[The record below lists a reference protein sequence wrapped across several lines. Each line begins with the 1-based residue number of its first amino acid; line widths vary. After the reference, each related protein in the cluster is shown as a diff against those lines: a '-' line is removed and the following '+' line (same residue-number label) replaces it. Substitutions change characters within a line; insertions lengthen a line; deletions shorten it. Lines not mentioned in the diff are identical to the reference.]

1 LLPLADGPARTQ
13 VILWE
18 RAAALE
24 RKNQQ
29 TDTADSAPVR
39 EALYS
44 RFDMVSRRGRFE
56 GFGECEVRGAVCAV
70 SVRMR
75 HFDFQWGRMNFS
87 KQLERRKDE
96 ARKCEEPK
104 HQGWRTGEDQVTR
117 RLAGWAAIAA
127 TILSTLAPLAQAQ
140 QQINPGSAT
149 QGLPTEPV
157 PNATLPL
164 YMRPSGR
171 DFRDTPSHFPNPI
184 APYRATS
191 IDTPSIFNSPR
202 LNDLLRNGKIYL
214 SLSDAVMLALENN
227 FDIAIARYN
236 LNISD
241 TDIVRSRAG
250 ASLLGSPAGLVTG
263 TESGNSTT
271 ISAGGG
277 PGGTSA
283 GASGAGA
290 GASGLVLTA
299 NGQGPVPTISDP
311 LLTGTAQLQRATTPE
326 PNQFI
331 TGAPTLIQ
339 NTDSYNF
346 QYQQGFR
353 TGATLTVGFQNTR
366 LTTNSFRSGYSP
378 ELDSTFN
385 AQITQ
390 HLLNG
395 FGIGV
400 NTRFMAQAI
409 NNRRITDS
417 AFRQQLLFT
426 INQVENIYWNLVS
439 AYESVQSAQRAL
451 DQSTQV
457 ASDNRK
463 QLQIGTLAPLDVLN
477 ADNQVAQDKQT
488 LITAQTTL
496 EFQQLII
503 KQAIA
508 RNLDDPGLSQAP
520 VIPTDRVSLIEM
532 PEETAAVEDLVKEA
546 DQDRPEIEQA
556 VLNLKN
562 DQITLKGVKNGL
574 LPVVDLYGFY
584 GSTTLGGAPNP
595 NCSIAANGPEGCAIT
610 PGNYSDVFRGL
621 FNGDTPNRGVGVN
634 ISIPLRNRPAQALH
648 ERSLLEFRQDQLK
661 LQQLYTQI
669 RIGVINAQYALTNDR
684 AAVQAATATR
694 EYNAQA
700 LDAEK
705 KKFKYG
711 ASTTALV
718 LQQER
723 SLAAAENTVTS
734 AMATYAKD
742 RASLEQTLA
751 NTLQKYNISI
761 GDGVSGTVTQQ
772 VTIPGLEPAPKN
784 SDANLPSQQQQ
795 LHTPPVA
802 PPSPLP
808 QTPPQPQAPQQQ

>member
-1 LLPLADGPARTQ
+1 VRSPGSSLRRLCED
-13 VILWE
+13 
-18 RAAALE
+18 AAF
-24 RKNQQ
+24 R
-29 TDTADSAPVR
+29 
-39 EALYS
+39 
-44 RFDMVSRRGRFE
+44 
-56 GFGECEVRGAVCAV
+56 
-70 SVRMR
+70 
-75 HFDFQWGRMNFS
+75 FQWGRMNFS
-87 KQLERRKDE
+87 KKHETRKHE
-96 ARKCEEPK
+96 
-104 HQGWRTGEDQVTR
+104 GWQAGEDHAWSGR

-127 TILSTLAPLAQAQ
+127 TMLSTLAPLAQAQ
-140 QQINPGSAT
+140 QQIDPGSAT
-149 QGLPTEPV
+149 KGLPAEPA

-164 YMRPSGR
+164 YMRPDAR
-171 DFRDTPSHFPNPI
+171 DFRNTPSHFPNPI
-184 APYRATS
+184 APYESTS
-191 IDTPSIFNSPR
+191 IAPPNVFNSPR
-202 LNDLLRNGKIYL
+202 LADLVRNGKIYL
-214 SLSDAVMLALENN
+214 SLSDAIMLALENN

-236 LNISD
+236 LDISD

-263 TESGNSTT
+263 TISGNSTT
-271 ISAGGG
+271 LSAGGG

-299 NGQGPVPTISDP
+299 NGQGPAPTISDP
-311 LLTGTAQLQRATTPE
+311 LLTGTVQFERATTPE

-339 NTDSYNF
+339 NTDAYNF
-346 QYQQGFR
+346 QYQQGYR
-353 TGATLTVGFQNTR
+353 TGTTLTFGFQNSR
-366 LTTNSFRSGYSP
+366 VTTNSFRSGYSP
-378 ELDSTFN
+378 ELQSNFKATIN
-385 AQITQ
+385 Q

-400 NTRFMAQAI
+400 NTRFIAQAI
-409 NNRRITDS
+409 NNRRITNS

-426 INQVENIYWNLVS
+426 INQIENIYWNLVS
-439 AYESVQSAQRAL
+439 AYESVQSAQHAL

-457 ASDNRK
+457 ASDDRK

-488 LITAQTTL
+488 LITSQSTL

-508 RNLDDPGLSQAP
+508 RNLNDPGLSQAP
-520 VIPTDRVSLIEM
+520 VIPTDRVSLVEM

-546 DQDRPEIEQA
+546 YQDRPEIEQG

-584 GSTTLGGAPNP
+584 GSTALGGAANP
-595 NCSIAANGPEGCAIT
+595 ACSPAQNGPQGCTIT
-610 PGNYSDVFRGL
+610 PGAYTDVFTGM
-621 FNGDTPNRGVGVN
+621 FNGNTPDRGVGVN
-634 ISIPLRNRPAQALH
+634 VTIPLRNRPAQALRS
-648 ERSLLEFRQDQLK
+648 RSLLEYRQDQLK

-669 RIGVINAQYALTNDR
+669 RIGVINGQYALTNDR

-694 EYNAQA
+694 EYNTQA

-723 SLAAAENTVTS
+723 SLAAAENTVIS
-734 AMATYAKD
+734 ALATYAKD
-742 RASLEQTLA
+742 RASLEQVLA
-751 NTLQKYNISI
+751 NTLTKYNISI

-772 VTIPGLEPAPKN
+772 IAIPGLEAAPKN

-795 LHTPPVA
+795 LHTPPV
-802 PPSPLP
+802 PPPPPLP
-808 QTPPQPQAPQQQ
+808 PAQPQSPQQPPQ

>member
-1 LLPLADGPARTQ
+1 
-13 VILWE
+13 
-18 RAAALE
+18 
-24 RKNQQ
+24 
-29 TDTADSAPVR
+29 
-39 EALYS
+39 
-44 RFDMVSRRGRFE
+44 
-56 GFGECEVRGAVCAV
+56 
-70 SVRMR
+70 
-75 HFDFQWGRMNFS
+75 
-87 KQLERRKDE
+87 
-96 ARKCEEPK
+96 
-104 HQGWRTGEDQVTR
+104 
-117 RLAGWAAIAA
+117 LAGWAAIAA
-127 TILSTLAPLAQAQ
+127 TMLSTLAPVAEAQQQSNQ
-140 QQINPGSAT
+140 QQINPGAAT
-149 QGLPTEPV
+149 AGLPAEPA

-164 YMRPSGR
+164 YMRPGTQ
-171 DFRDTPSHFPNPI
+171 DFRNTPSHFPNPI
-184 APYRATS
+184 APYLSRPIES
-191 IDTPSIFNSPR
+191 PSVFNSPR
-202 LNDLLRNGKIYL
+202 LTDLLKNGKIYL

-236 LNISD
+236 LNIAD

-250 ASLLGSPAGLVTG
+250 ASLFGVPTGLVTG
-263 TESGNSTT
+263 TLGGSSSTLA
-271 ISAGGG
+271 SGGG

-299 NGQGPVPTISDP
+299 NGQGPTPTISDP
-311 LLTGTAQLQRATTPE
+311 LLSGTVQFERATTPE
-326 PNQFI
+326 PNSFI

-339 NTDSYNF
+339 NTNGYNF
-346 QYQQGFR
+346 QYQQGYR
-353 TGATLTVGFQNTR
+353 TGTTLTVGFQNSR
-366 LTTNSFRSGYSP
+366 ITTNSFRSGYSP
-378 ELDSTFN
+378 ELGSNFKAT
-385 AQITQ
+385 ITQ

-395 FGIGV
+395 FGIGI

-409 NNRRITDS
+409 NNRHITDS

-426 INQVENIYWNLVS
+426 INQVENIYWALVS
-439 AYESVQSAQRAL
+439 SYENVQSAQRAL

-488 LITAQTTL
+488 LITAQTNL
-496 EFQQLII
+496 EYQQLVM

-508 RNLDDPGLSQAP
+508 RNLNDPALSQAP

-546 DQDRPEIEQA
+546 DQNRPEIEQG

-562 DQITLKGVKNGL
+562 DRITLKGVKNGL
-574 LPVVDLYGFY
+574 LPTVDLYGFY
-584 GSTTLGGAPNP
+584 GSTALGGAANP
-595 NCSIAANGPEGCAIT
+595 NCSIAENGPEGCTIT
-610 PGNYSDVFRGL
+610 PGNYSDVFRGM
-621 FNGDTPNRGVGVN
+621 FNGNTPDRGVGVN
-634 ISIPLRNRPAQALH
+634 ISIPLRNRPAQAL
-648 ERSLLEFRQDQLK
+648 ESRSLLEFRQDQLK
-661 LQQLYTQI
+661 LQQLYTII
-669 RIGVINAQYALTNDR
+669 RIQVINAQYALTNDR

-694 EYNAQA
+694 EYNTQA

-734 AMATYAKD
+734 TMATYAKD
-742 RASLEQTLA
+742 RASLEQILA

-772 VTIPGLEPAPKN
+772 VTIPGLEAAPN
-784 SDANLPSQQQQ
+784 SPETNLPSQQQQ

-802 PPSPLP
+802 PPAPLP
-808 QTPPQPQAPQQQ
+808 PAQQPQQQQAPPQQ

>member
-1 LLPLADGPARTQ
+1 
-13 VILWE
+13 
-18 RAAALE
+18 
-24 RKNQQ
+24 
-29 TDTADSAPVR
+29 
-39 EALYS
+39 
-44 RFDMVSRRGRFE
+44 
-56 GFGECEVRGAVCAV
+56 
-70 SVRMR
+70 
-75 HFDFQWGRMNFS
+75 MNFS
-87 KQLERRKDE
+87 KKQESRRV
-96 ARKCEEPK
+96 
-104 HQGWRTGEDQVTR
+104 GEDHGWTGR

-127 TILSTLAPLAQAQ
+127 TILSTLTPLAEAQ
-140 QQINPGSAT
+140 QQQIDPGSAT
-149 QGLPTEPV
+149 QGLPPAPA
-157 PNATLPL
+157 PNATLPV
-164 YMRPSGR
+164 YMHPGTR

-184 APYRATS
+184 APYLSTS
-191 IDTPSIFNSPR
+191 IDTPNVFNSPR
-202 LNDLLRNGKIYL
+202 LTDLLKNGKIYL

-263 TESGNSTT
+263 TIGGTSSTLT
-271 ISAGGG
+271 SGGG

-299 NGQGPVPTISDP
+299 NGQGPVPTVSDP
-311 LLTGTAQLQRATTPE
+311 LLTGTVQFERATTPE

-339 NTDSYNF
+339 NTNSYNF
-346 QYQQGFR
+346 QYQQGYR
-353 TGATLTVGFQNTR
+353 TGTSLTVGFQNSR
-366 LTTNSFRSGYSP
+366 VTTNSFRSGYSP
-378 ELDSTFN
+378 ELGSTFK

-400 NTRFMAQAI
+400 NTRFMVQAI

-417 AFRQQLLFT
+417 GFRQQLLFT
-426 INQVENIYWNLVS
+426 INQVENIYWALVS
-439 AYESVQSAQRAL
+439 AYENVQSAQRAL

-488 LITAQTTL
+488 LISAQTNL
-496 EFQQLII
+496 EYQQLVM
-503 KQAIA
+503 KQAVA
-508 RNLDDPGLSQAP
+508 RNLNDPALSQAP

-532 PEETAAVEDLVKEA
+532 PEETASVEDLVKEA
-546 DQDRPEIEQA
+546 DQDRPEIEQG

-574 LPVVDLYGFY
+574 LPTVDLYGFY
-584 GSTTLGGAPNP
+584 GSTALGGAANP
-595 NCSIAANGPEGCAIT
+595 NCSIAQNGEAGCAIT
-610 PGNYSDVFRGL
+610 PAVYGHVFTGL
-621 FNGDTPNRGVGVN
+621 FNGNTPDRGVGVN
-634 ISIPLRNRPAQALH
+634 ISIPLRNRPAQAL
-648 ERSLLEFRQDQLK
+648 ESRSLLEFRQDQLK
-661 LQQLYTQI
+661 LQQLYIQI
-669 RIGVINAQYALTNDR
+669 RIQVINAQYALTNDR

-694 EYNAQA
+694 EYNVQA

-742 RASLEQTLA
+742 RASLEQILA
-751 NTLQKYNISI
+751 NTLAKYNISI

-772 VTIPGLEPAPKN
+772 VTIPGLEAAPAAPT
-784 SDANLPSQQQQ
+784 APLPSQQQQ
-795 LHTPPVA
+795 LHTPPVTA
-802 PPSPLP
+802 PSPMPPASPQPPPAQP
-808 QTPPQPQAPQQQ
+808 QTPPQPQ

>member
-1 LLPLADGPARTQ
+1 
-13 VILWE
+13 
-18 RAAALE
+18 
-24 RKNQQ
+24 
-29 TDTADSAPVR
+29 
-39 EALYS
+39 
-44 RFDMVSRRGRFE
+44 
-56 GFGECEVRGAVCAV
+56 
-70 SVRMR
+70 
-75 HFDFQWGRMNFS
+75 MNFS
-87 KQLERRKDE
+87 KQREERKHE
-96 ARKCEEPK
+96 TRKCEEPK
-104 HQGWRTGEDQVTR
+104 HLGWRTGEDHATR

-127 TILSTLAPLAQAQ
+127 TMLSTLAPLAQAQ
-140 QQINPGSAT
+140 QQINPGLAT
-149 QGLPTEPV
+149 QGLPAEPA

-184 APYRATS
+184 APYLGTS
-191 IDTPSIFNSPR
+191 IDTPSVFNSPR
-202 LNDLLRNGKIYL
+202 LNDLLKNGKIYL

-241 TDIVRSRAG
+241 TDIVRSHAG

-263 TESGNSTT
+263 TLGGSSSTLT
-271 ISAGGG
+271 AGGG

-299 NGQGPVPTISDP
+299 NGQGPTPTVSDP
-311 LLTGTAQLQRATTPE
+311 VLTGTAQLQRSTTPE

-346 QYQQGFR
+346 QYQQGYQ
-353 TGATLTVGFQNTR
+353 TGTTLTVGFQNSR

-378 ELDSTFN
+378 ELNSTFN
-385 AQITQ
+385 AQVTQ

-426 INQVENIYWNLVS
+426 INQVENIYWALVS
-439 AYESVQSAQRAL
+439 AYENVQSAQRAL

-488 LITAQTTL
+488 LITAQTNL
-496 EFQQLII
+496 EYQQLVM

-508 RNLDDPGLSQAP
+508 KNLNDPKLSQAP

-546 DQDRPEIEQA
+546 DQNRPEIEQA

-574 LPVVDLYGFY
+574 LPVVDVYGFY
-584 GSTTLGGAPNP
+584 GSTALGGAANP

-661 LQQLYTQI
+661 LQQLYIQI

-694 EYNAQA
+694 EYNLQA

-734 AMATYAKD
+734 AMATYARD
-742 RASLEQTLA
+742 RASLEQILADTL
-751 NTLQKYNISI
+751 TKYNISI
-761 GDGVSGTVTQQ
+761 GDGVSGTITQQ
-772 VTIPGLEPAPKN
+772 VAIPGLEAIPKAA
-784 SDANLPSQQQQ
+784 DTTTLPSQQQQ

-802 PPSPLP
+802 PPPPLQ
-808 QTPPQPQAPQQQ
+808 QTPPQPQTPSQPQTPPQQ

>member
-1 LLPLADGPARTQ
+1 MNSLKQHEAGRVSSDLESGPG
-13 VILWE
+13 W
-18 RAAALE
+18 
-24 RKNQQ
+24 
-29 TDTADSAPVR
+29 TA
-39 EALYS
+39 
-44 RFDMVSRRGRFE
+44 
-56 GFGECEVRGAVCAV
+56 
-70 SVRMR
+70 
-75 HFDFQWGRMNFS
+75 
-87 KQLERRKDE
+87 
-96 ARKCEEPK
+96 
-104 HQGWRTGEDQVTR
+104 R

-127 TILSTLAPLAQAQ
+127 TMLSTFAPVAEAQQQSNQ

-149 QGLPTEPV
+149 SGLPTEPA

-164 YMRPSGR
+164 YMRPPGR
-171 DFRDTPSHFPNPI
+171 DFQDTPSHFPNPI
-184 APYRATS
+184 APYLGTS
-191 IDTPSIFNSPR
+191 IDTPSVFNSPR
-202 LNDLLRNGKIYL
+202 LTDLLKSGKIYL

-271 ISAGGG
+271 ITAGGG

-299 NGQGPVPTISDP
+299 NGQGPAPTISDP
-311 LLTGTAQLQRATTPE
+311 LLSGTVQFERATTPE

-339 NTDSYNF
+339 NTNSYNF
-346 QYQQGFR
+346 QYQQGYR
-353 TGATLTVGFQNTR
+353 TGTTLAVGFQNSR
-366 LTTNSFRSGYSP
+366 VTTNSFRSGYSP
-378 ELDSTFN
+378 ELFSNFKAT
-385 AQITQ
+385 ITQ

-400 NTRFMAQAI
+400 NTRFIAQAI

-417 AFRQQLLFT
+417 AFRQQLLYT

-463 QLQIGTLAPLDVLN
+463 QLQIGTLAPLDVMN

-488 LITAQTTL
+488 LISAQSTL

-520 VIPTDRVSLIEM
+520 VIPTDRVSLVEM

-546 DQDRPEIEQA
+546 DQNRPELEQA

-562 DQITLKGVKNGL
+562 DRITLKGVKNGL
-574 LPVVDLYGFY
+574 LPTVDLYGFY
-584 GSTTLGGAPNP
+584 GSTALGGAANP
-595 NCSIAANGPEGCAIT
+595 ACSPTENGPEGCAIT
-610 PGNYSDVFRGL
+610 PGNYGNVFTGM
-621 FNGDTPNRGVGVN
+621 FNGNTPDRGVGVN
-634 ISIPLRNRPAQALH
+634 VTIPLRNRPAQALH

-694 EYNAQA
+694 EYNSQA

-772 VTIPGLEPAPKN
+772 VNIPGLEPAPN
-784 SDANLPSQQQQ
+784 APAAPLPSQQQQ
-795 LHTPPVA
+795 LHTPPVQRPA
-802 PPSPLP
+802 PLP
-808 QTPPQPQAPQQQ
+808 PTAPQQPQQQQQQPPPQQ

>member
-1 LLPLADGPARTQ
+1 MNLF
-13 VILWE
+13 
-18 RAAALE
+18 
-24 RKNQQ
+24 RKQ
-29 TDTADSAPVR
+29 
-39 EALYS
+39 
-44 RFDMVSRRGRFE
+44 
-56 GFGECEVRGAVCAV
+56 
-70 SVRMR
+70 
-75 HFDFQWGRMNFS
+75 
-87 KQLERRKDE
+87 E
-96 ARKCEEPK
+96 ARRVN
-104 HQGWRTGEDQVTR
+104 HDHGRTGG

-127 TILSTLAPLAQAQ
+127 TMLSTLAPLAEAQ
-140 QQINPGSAT
+140 QQIDPGTAT
-149 QGLPTEPV
+149 QGLPAAPA

-164 YMRPSGR
+164 YMRPGTR
-171 DFRDTPSHFPNPI
+171 DFRNTPSHFPNPV
-184 APYRATS
+184 APYLATS
-191 IDTPSIFNSPR
+191 IDTPSVFNSPR
-202 LNDLLRNGKIYL
+202 LTDLLRNGKIYL
-214 SLSDAVMLALENN
+214 SLSDAIMLALENN

-250 ASLLGSPAGLVTG
+250 ASLLGSPAGLVQG
-263 TESGNSTT
+263 TVGGSTA
-271 ISAGGG
+271 ILASGGG

-299 NGQGPVPTISDP
+299 NGQGPAPTVSDP
-311 LLTGTAQLQRATTPE
+311 LLSGTVQFERATTPE
-326 PNQFI
+326 PNSFI

-339 NTDSYNF
+339 NTNSYNF
-346 QYQQGFR
+346 QYQQGYSPG
-353 TGATLTVGFQNTR
+353 TTLSVGFQNSR
-366 LTTNSFRSGYSP
+366 LTTNSYRSGYSP
-378 ELDSTFN
+378 ELGSTFR
-385 AQITQ
+385 ATITQ

-395 FGIGV
+395 FGTGI
-400 NTRFMAQAI
+400 NTRFMVQAV

-426 INQVENIYWNLVS
+426 INQVENIYWLLVS
-439 AYESVQSAQRAL
+439 AYENVLSAQRAL

-488 LITAQTTL
+488 LITAQSNL
-496 EFQQLII
+496 EYQQLVI

-508 RNLDDPGLSQAP
+508 RNLNDATLSQAP

-532 PEETAAVEDLVKEA
+532 PEETAGVEDLVKEA
-546 DQDRPEIEQA
+546 YQNRPEIEQA

-574 LPVVDLYGFY
+574 RPVVDLYGFF
-584 GSTTLGGAPNP
+584 GSTTLGGAANP
-595 NCSIAANGPEGCAIT
+595 NCSIEANGPEGCAIT
-610 PGNYSDVFRGL
+610 PGGYGDVFTGL
-621 FNGDTPNRGVGVN
+621 FKGNTPDRGVGVN

-669 RIGVINAQYALTNDR
+669 RMGVINAQYALTNDR
-684 AAVQAATATR
+684 AAVQAAQATR
-694 EYNAQA
+694 EYNTQA

-723 SLAAAENTVTS
+723 NLAAAENTVIS

-742 RASLEQTLA
+742 RASLEQILA
-751 NTLQKYNISI
+751 NTLTKYNISI
-761 GDGVSGTVTQQ
+761 GDGVSGTITQQ
-772 VTIPGLEPAPKN
+772 ISIPGLEPAPKN
-784 SDANLPSQQQQ
+784 SETNLPSQQEQ
-795 LHTPPVA
+795 LRTQPVP

-808 QTPPQPQAPQQQ
+808 PAQAPVQPQQPPQ

>member
-1 LLPLADGPARTQ
+1 
-13 VILWE
+13 
-18 RAAALE
+18 
-24 RKNQQ
+24 
-29 TDTADSAPVR
+29 
-39 EALYS
+39 
-44 RFDMVSRRGRFE
+44 
-56 GFGECEVRGAVCAV
+56 
-70 SVRMR
+70 
-75 HFDFQWGRMNFS
+75 
-87 KQLERRKDE
+87 
-96 ARKCEEPK
+96 
-104 HQGWRTGEDQVTR
+104 
-117 RLAGWAAIAA
+117 
-127 TILSTLAPLAQAQ
+127 
-140 QQINPGSAT
+140 
-149 QGLPTEPV
+149 
-157 PNATLPL
+157 
-164 YMRPSGR
+164 
-171 DFRDTPSHFPNPI
+171 
-184 APYRATS
+184 
-191 IDTPSIFNSPR
+191 
-202 LNDLLRNGKIYL
+202 
-214 SLSDAVMLALENN
+214 
-227 FDIAIARYN
+227 
-236 LNISD
+236 
-241 TDIVRSRAG
+241 
-250 ASLLGSPAGLVTG
+250 
-263 TESGNSTT
+263 
-271 ISAGGG
+271 
-277 PGGTSA
+277 
-283 GASGAGA
+283 
-290 GASGLVLTA
+290 
-299 NGQGPVPTISDP
+299 VPTISDP
-311 LLTGTAQLQRATTPE
+311 LLTGTAQLQRSTTPE

-378 ELDSTFN
+378 ELNSTFN

-574 LPVVDLYGFY
+574 LPVVDVYGFY
-584 GSTTLGGAPNP
+584 GSTALGGAANP
-595 NCSIAANGPEGCAIT
+595 NCSLDANGPEGCAIT
-610 PGNYSDVFRGL
+610 PGNYGDVFKGL
-621 FNGDTPNRGVGVN
+621 FTGDTPNRGVGVN

-751 NTLQKYNISI
+751 NTLTKYNISI

-772 VTIPGLEPAPKN
+772 VAIPGLEPAPQN
-784 SDANLPSQQQQ
+784 PETNLPSQQQQ

>member
-1 LLPLADGPARTQ
+1 
-13 VILWE
+13 
-18 RAAALE
+18 
-24 RKNQQ
+24 
-29 TDTADSAPVR
+29 
-39 EALYS
+39 
-44 RFDMVSRRGRFE
+44 
-56 GFGECEVRGAVCAV
+56 
-70 SVRMR
+70 
-75 HFDFQWGRMNFS
+75 MNH
-87 KQLERRKDE
+87 DN
-96 ARKCEEPK
+96 
-104 HQGWRTGEDQVTR
+104 GRTGR

-127 TILSTLAPLAQAQ
+127 TMLSTLAPLAEAQ
-140 QQINPGSAT
+140 QQIDPGTAT
-149 QGLPTEPV
+149 QGLPAAPA

-164 YMRPSGR
+164 YMRPGTR
-171 DFRDTPSHFPNPI
+171 DFRNTPSHFPNPI
-184 APYRATS
+184 APYLSTP
-191 IDTPSIFNSPR
+191 IDSLSVFNSPR

-214 SLSDAVMLALENN
+214 SLSDAIMLALENN

-236 LNISD
+236 LNVSD

-263 TESGNSTT
+263 TVGGSTA
-271 ISAGGG
+271 ILASGGG

-299 NGQGPVPTISDP
+299 NGQGPTPTVSDP
-311 LLTGTAQLQRATTPE
+311 LLTGTVQFERATTPE

-339 NTDSYNF
+339 NTNSYNF
-346 QYQQGFR
+346 QYQQGYSPG
-353 TGATLTVGFQNTR
+353 TTLTVGFQNSR

-378 ELDSTFN
+378 ELASTFR
-385 AQITQ
+385 ATITQ

-426 INQVENIYWNLVS
+426 INQVENIYWLLVS
-439 AYESVQSAQRAL
+439 AYENVLSAQRAL

-488 LITAQTTL
+488 LITAQSNL
-496 EFQQLII
+496 EYQQLVM

-508 RNLDDPGLSQAP
+508 RNLNDATLAQAP

-532 PEETAAVEDLVKEA
+532 PEETAGVEDLVKEA
-546 DQDRPEIEQA
+546 YQNRPEIEQA

-574 LPVVDLYGFY
+574 LPVVDLYGFF
-584 GSTTLGGAPNP
+584 GAATLGGAANP
-595 NCSIAANGPEGCAIT
+595 ACSPEANGPEGCAIT
-610 PGNYSDVFRGL
+610 PGNYGDVFTGL
-621 FNGDTPNRGVGVN
+621 FKGNTPDRGVGVN

-669 RIGVINAQYALTNDR
+669 RMGVINAQYALTNDR
-684 AAVQAATATR
+684 AAVQAASATR
-694 EYNAQA
+694 EYNTQA

-723 SLAAAENTVTS
+723 NLAAAENTVIS

-742 RASLEQTLA
+742 RASLEQILA
-751 NTLQKYNISI
+751 NTLTKYNISI

-772 VTIPGLEPAPKN
+772 IAIPGLEAAPKN
-784 SDANLPSQQQQ
+784 SETNLPSQQEQ
-795 LHTPPVA
+795 LRTQPVP

-808 QTPPQPQAPQQQ
+808 PAQAPAQPQQPPQ

>member
-1 LLPLADGPARTQ
+1 
-13 VILWE
+13 
-18 RAAALE
+18 
-24 RKNQQ
+24 
-29 TDTADSAPVR
+29 
-39 EALYS
+39 
-44 RFDMVSRRGRFE
+44 M
-56 GFGECEVRGAVCAV
+56 VCAV
-70 SVRMR
+70 SVWAW
-75 HFDFQWGRMNFS
+75 HFDGWGRMNFS
-87 KQLERRKDE
+87 WKQEVRRVGNNQ
-96 ARKCEEPK
+96 A
-104 HQGWRTGEDQVTR
+104 GR

-127 TILSTLAPLAQAQ
+127 TMLSTLTPLAEAQ
-140 QQINPGSAT
+140 QQSNPQQINPGTAT
-149 QGLPTEPV
+149 EGLPSEPA

-164 YMRPSGR
+164 YMRSGAR
-171 DFRDTPSHFPNPI
+171 NFRDTPSHFPNPI
-184 APYRATS
+184 APYLS
-191 IDTPSIFNSPR
+191 TPVAPPNFFNSPR
-202 LNDLLRNGKIYL
+202 LADLVHDGKIYL
-214 SLSDAVMLALENN
+214 SLGDAIMLALENN

-236 LNISD
+236 LDISD

-263 TESGNSTT
+263 TVGGT
-271 ISAGGG
+271 SATLTSGGG

-299 NGQGPVPTISDP
+299 SGQGPVPTISDP
-311 LLTGTAQLQRATTPE
+311 LLSGTVQLERSTTPE

-339 NTDSYNF
+339 NTNAYDF
-346 QYQQGFR
+346 QYQQGYQ
-353 TGATLTVGFQNTR
+353 TGTTLTVGFQNTR

-378 ELDSTFN
+378 ELTSNFKAT
-385 AQITQ
+385 ISQ

-400 NTRFMAQAI
+400 NTRFIAQAI
-409 NNRRITDS
+409 NNRRITNS

-426 INQVENIYWNLVS
+426 INQVENIYWVLVS
-439 AYESVQSAQRAL
+439 AYENVLSAQRAL

-457 ASDNRK
+457 ASDDRK

-488 LITAQTTL
+488 LITAQSNL
-496 EFQQLII
+496 EYQQLVM

-508 RNLDDPGLSQAP
+508 RNLSDPGLSQAP
-520 VIPTDRVSLIEM
+520 VIPTDRVSLVEM

-546 DQDRPEIEQA
+546 YQNRPEIEQG

-574 LPVVDLYGFY
+574 LPTVDLYGFY
-584 GSTTLGGAPNP
+584 GSTALGGAANP
-595 NCSIAANGPEGCAIT
+595 ACSLDANGPEGCTIT
-610 PGNYSDVFRGL
+610 PGNYGNVFTGM
-621 FNGDTPNRGVGVN
+621 FNGETPDRGVGVN
-634 ISIPLRNRPAQALH
+634 IQIPLRNRPAQALRS
-648 ERSLLEFRQDQLK
+648 RSLLEYRQDQLK
-661 LQQLYTQI
+661 LQQIYTQI
-669 RIGVINAQYALTNDR
+669 RMGVINAQYALTNDR

-694 EYNAQA
+694 EYNVQA

-723 SLAAAENTVTS
+723 SLAAAENTVIG
-734 AMATYAKD
+734 ALATYAKD
-742 RASLEQTLA
+742 RASLEQILA
-751 NTLQKYNISI
+751 NTLTKYNISI

-784 SDANLPSQQQQ
+784 PDANLPSQQQQ
-795 LHTPPVA
+795 LQAPPVTA
-802 PPSPLP
+802 PSPMPPASPQQP
-808 QTPPQPQAPQQQ
+808 QTPPQQ

>member
-1 LLPLADGPARTQ
+1 MNLF
-13 VILWE
+13 
-18 RAAALE
+18 
-24 RKNQQ
+24 RKQK
-29 TDTADSAPVR
+29 VGR
-39 EALYS
+39 
-44 RFDMVSRRGRFE
+44 VS
-56 GFGECEVRGAVCAV
+56 
-70 SVRMR
+70 
-75 HFDFQWGRMNFS
+75 HD
-87 KQLERRKDE
+87 
-96 ARKCEEPK
+96 
-104 HQGWRTGEDQVTR
+104 HGWTSR

-127 TILSTLAPLAQAQ
+127 TMLSTLTPLADAQ
-140 QQINPGSAT
+140 QQIDPGSAT
-149 QGLPTEPV
+149 RGLPAEPA

-164 YMRPSGR
+164 YMRSGAQ

-184 APYRATS
+184 APYESSS
-191 IDTPSIFNSPR
+191 IAPPNVFNSPR
-202 LNDLLRNGKIYL
+202 LVDLVHDGKIYL
-214 SLSDAVMLALENN
+214 SLSNAIMLALENN

-236 LNISD
+236 LDISD

-250 ASLLGSPAGLVTG
+250 ASLLGSPAGLVQNTVG
-263 TESGNSTT
+263 GSTA
-271 ISAGGG
+271 ILASGGG

-283 GASGAGA
+283 GAAGAGA

-299 NGQGPVPTISDP
+299 NGQGPAPTISDP
-311 LLTGTAQLQRATTPE
+311 LLTGTVQFERSTTPE

-346 QYQQGFR
+346 QYQQGFSPG
-353 TGATLTVGFQNTR
+353 TTLSVGFQNSR
-366 LTTNSFRSGYSP
+366 ITTNSFRSGYSP
-378 ELDSTFN
+378 ELASAFRAT
-385 AQITQ
+385 ITQ

-395 FGIGV
+395 FGTGV
-400 NTRFMAQAI
+400 NTRFKVQAI
-409 NNRRITDS
+409 NNRRITNS

-426 INQVENIYWNLVS
+426 INQVENIYWLLVS
-439 AYESVQSAQRAL
+439 AYENVLSAQRAL

-488 LITAQTTL
+488 LITAQSNL
-496 EFQQLII
+496 EYQQLVM

-508 RNLDDPGLSQAP
+508 RNLSDPALSQAP
-520 VIPTDRVSLIEM
+520 VIPTDRVSLVEM
-532 PEETAAVEDLVKEA
+532 PEETAAAEDLVKEA
-546 DQDRPEIEQA
+546 YQNRPEIEQA

-574 LPVVDLYGFY
+574 RPVVDAYGFF
-584 GSTTLGGAPNP
+584 GAATLGGAANP
-595 NCSIAANGPEGCAIT
+595 ACSPAENGPEGCTIT
-610 PGNYSDVFRGL
+610 PGGYSDVFTGL
-621 FNGDTPNRGVGVN
+621 FKGNTPDRGVGVN

-669 RIGVINAQYALTNDR
+669 RMGVINAQYALTNDR

-694 EYNAQA
+694 EYNTQA
-700 LDAEK
+700 LDAER

-742 RASLEQTLA
+742 RASLEQILA
-751 NTLQKYNISI
+751 NTLSKYNISI
-761 GDGVSGTVTQQ
+761 GDGVSGTMTQQ
-772 VTIPGLEPAPKN
+772 VTIPGLEAAKN
-784 SDANLPSQQQQ
+784 PDANLPSQQQQ
-795 LHTPPVA
+795 LHAPPVA

-808 QTPPQPQAPQQQ
+808 PSQAPPQQPQPQQPPQ

>member
-1 LLPLADGPARTQ
+1 MRSPGSGL
-13 VILWE
+13 
-18 RAAALE
+18 
-24 RKNQQ
+24 
-29 TDTADSAPVR
+29 
-39 EALYS
+39 
-44 RFDMVSRRGRFE
+44 RRLSEDVAFR
-56 GFGECEVRGAVCAV
+56 
-70 SVRMR
+70 
-75 HFDFQWGRMNFS
+75 FQWGRMNFS
-87 KQLERRKDE
+87 KQRERRKHETRGCDGQ
-96 ARKCEEPK
+96 K
-104 HQGWRTGEDQVTR
+104 HEGWRTGEDQVTR

-127 TILSTLAPLAQAQ
+127 TMLSTLAPLAQAQ

-149 QGLPTEPV
+149 QGLPAEPA

-214 SLSDAVMLALENN
+214 SLSDAIMLALENN

-299 NGQGPVPTISDP
+299 NGQGPTPTISDP
-311 LLTGTAQLQRATTPE
+311 LLTGTAQLQRSTTPE

-378 ELDSTFN
+378 ELNSTFN

-395 FGIGV
+395 FGTGV

-520 VIPTDRVSLIEM
+520 VIPTDRVSLVEM

-574 LPVVDLYGFY
+574 LPVVDVYGFY
-584 GSTTLGGAPNP
+584 GSTALGGAANP
-595 NCSIAANGPEGCAIT
+595 NCSLAANGPEGCAIT

-694 EYNAQA
+694 EYNLQA

-751 NTLQKYNISI
+751 NTLTKYNISI
-761 GDGVSGTVTQQ
+761 SDGVSGTVTQQ
-772 VTIPGLEPAPKN
+772 IAIPGLEAAPKN
-784 SDANLPSQQQQ
+784 PETNLPSQQQQ

-808 QTPPQPQAPQQQ
+808 PTPPQPQAPQQQ

>member
-1 LLPLADGPARTQ
+1 MNLFKKQ
-13 VILWE
+13 
-18 RAAALE
+18 
-24 RKNQQ
+24 
-29 TDTADSAPVR
+29 
-39 EALYS
+39 
-44 RFDMVSRRGRFE
+44 
-56 GFGECEVRGAVCAV
+56 EVRRTGN
-70 SVRMR
+70 
-75 HFDFQWGRMNFS
+75 D
-87 KQLERRKDE
+87 
-96 ARKCEEPK
+96 
-104 HQGWRTGEDQVTR
+104 QGWTGR

-127 TILSTLAPLAQAQ
+127 TMLSTLAPLADAQ

-149 QGLPTEPV
+149 AGLPAEPA

-171 DFRDTPSHFPNPI
+171 DYRDTPSHFPNPI
-184 APYRATS
+184 APYLSTP
-191 IDTPSIFNSPR
+191 IDTPNIFNSPR
-202 LNDLLRNGKIYL
+202 LTDLLRNGKIYL
-214 SLSDAVMLALENN
+214 SLSDAIMLALENN

-250 ASLLGSPAGLVTG
+250 ASLLGSPAGIVQG
-263 TESGNSTT
+263 TVGGTT
-271 ISAGGG
+271 AILASGGG

-299 NGQGPVPTISDP
+299 NGQGPTPTVSDP
-311 LLTGTAQLQRATTPE
+311 LLTGTVQLQRATTPE

-346 QYQQGFR
+346 QYQQGYQ
-353 TGATLTVGFQNTR
+353 TGTTLTVGFQNTR

-378 ELDSTFN
+378 ELNSTFN
-385 AQITQ
+385 AQVTQ

-417 AFRQQLLFT
+417 AFRQQLMFT
-426 INQVENIYWNLVS
+426 INQVENIYWLLVS
-439 AYESVQSAQRAL
+439 AYENVLSAQRAL

-488 LITAQTTL
+488 LITAQSNL
-496 EFQQLII
+496 EYQQLIM

-508 RNLDDPGLSQAP
+508 RNLNDATLSQAP

-532 PEETAAVEDLVKEA
+532 PEETANVEDLVKEA
-546 DQDRPEIEQA
+546 YQNRPEIEQG

-574 LPVVDLYGFY
+574 LPVVDLYGFF
-584 GSTTLGGAPNP
+584 GANTLGGAANP
-595 NCSIAANGPEGCAIT
+595 NCSPTANGPEGCVIT
-610 PGNYSDVFRGL
+610 PGGYSDVFTGL
-621 FNGDTPNRGVGVN
+621 FKGDTPNRGVGVN
-634 ISIPLRNRPAQALH
+634 ITIPLRNRPAQALH

-669 RIGVINAQYALTNDR
+669 RMGVINAQYALTNDR
-684 AAVQAATATR
+684 AAVQAAQAAR
-694 EYNAQA
+694 EYNSQA

-723 SLAAAENTVTS
+723 NLAAAENTVTS

-742 RASLEQTLA
+742 RASLEQILADTL
-751 NTLQKYNISI
+751 TKYNISI

-772 VTIPGLEPAPKN
+772 VTIPGLEAAKN
-784 SDANLPSQQQQ
+784 PDAKLPSHQEQ
-795 LHTPPVA
+795 LNTPPVA
-802 PPSPLP
+802 PPSPMAPAQP
-808 QTPPQPQAPQQQ
+808 QQPRQPQPPPQ

>member
-1 LLPLADGPARTQ
+1 
-13 VILWE
+13 
-18 RAAALE
+18 
-24 RKNQQ
+24 
-29 TDTADSAPVR
+29 
-39 EALYS
+39 
-44 RFDMVSRRGRFE
+44 
-56 GFGECEVRGAVCAV
+56 
-70 SVRMR
+70 
-75 HFDFQWGRMNFS
+75 MNFS
-87 KQLERRKDE
+87 KQRERRKDE
-96 ARKCEEPK
+96 TRKCEEPK
-104 HQGWRTGEDQVTR
+104 HEGWRMGEDRARR

-149 QGLPTEPV
+149 QGLPAEPA
-157 PNATLPL
+157 PNATLPV

-191 IDTPSIFNSPR
+191 INTPSIFNSPR

-299 NGQGPVPTISDP
+299 NGQGPAPTISDP
-311 LLTGTAQLQRATTPE
+311 LLTGTAQLQRSTTPE

-378 ELDSTFN
+378 ELNSTFN

-574 LPVVDLYGFY
+574 LPVVDVYGFY
-584 GSTTLGGAPNP
+584 GSTALGGAANP
-595 NCSIAANGPEGCAIT
+595 NCSLAANGPEGCAIT

-621 FNGDTPNRGVGVN
+621 FTGDTPNRGVGVN

-694 EYNAQA
+694 EYNDQA

-772 VTIPGLEPAPKN
+772 VAIPGLEPAPKN
-784 SDANLPSQQQQ
+784 PETNLPSQQQQ

>member
-1 LLPLADGPARTQ
+1 
-13 VILWE
+13 
-18 RAAALE
+18 
-24 RKNQQ
+24 
-29 TDTADSAPVR
+29 
-39 EALYS
+39 
-44 RFDMVSRRGRFE
+44 
-56 GFGECEVRGAVCAV
+56 
-70 SVRMR
+70 
-75 HFDFQWGRMNFS
+75 MNY
-87 KQLERRKDE
+87 DN
-96 ARKCEEPK
+96 
-104 HQGWRTGEDQVTR
+104 GRTGR

-127 TILSTLAPLAQAQ
+127 TMLSTLAPLAEAQ
-140 QQINPGSAT
+140 QQIDPGTAT
-149 QGLPTEPV
+149 QGLPAAPA

-164 YMRPSGR
+164 YMRPGTR
-171 DFRDTPSHFPNPI
+171 DFRNTPSHFPNPI
-184 APYRATS
+184 APYRGTT
-191 IDTPSIFNSPR
+191 IDTLSVFNSPR

-214 SLSDAVMLALENN
+214 SLSDAIMLALENN

-236 LNISD
+236 LNVSD

-263 TESGNSTT
+263 TVGGSTA
-271 ISAGGG
+271 ILASGGG

-299 NGQGPVPTISDP
+299 NGQGPTPTVSDP
-311 LLTGTAQLQRATTPE
+311 LLTGTVQFERATTPE
-326 PNQFI
+326 PNSFI

-339 NTDSYNF
+339 NTNSYNF
-346 QYQQGFR
+346 QYQQGYSPG
-353 TGATLTVGFQNTR
+353 TTLTVGFQNSR

-378 ELDSTFN
+378 ELASSFRATIN
-385 AQITQ
+385 Q

-426 INQVENIYWNLVS
+426 INQVENIYWLLVS
-439 AYESVQSAQRAL
+439 AYENVLSAQRAL

-488 LITAQTTL
+488 LITSQSNL
-496 EFQQLII
+496 EYQQLVM

-508 RNLDDPGLSQAP
+508 RNLSDATLAQAP

-532 PEETAAVEDLVKEA
+532 PEETAGVEDLVKEA
-546 DQDRPEIEQA
+546 YQNRPEIEQA

-574 LPVVDLYGFY
+574 LPVVDLYGFF
-584 GSTTLGGAPNP
+584 GSATLGGAANP
-595 NCSIAANGPEGCAIT
+595 ACSPEENGPQGCTIT
-610 PGNYSDVFRGL
+610 PGGYGDVFTGL
-621 FNGDTPNRGVGVN
+621 FKGNTPDRGVGVN

-669 RIGVINAQYALTNDR
+669 RMGVINAQYALTNDR
-684 AAVQAATATR
+684 AAVQAAQATR
-694 EYNAQA
+694 EYNTQA

-723 SLAAAENTVTS
+723 NLAAAENTVIS

-742 RASLEQTLA
+742 RASLEQILA
-751 NTLQKYNISI
+751 NTLTKYNISI

-772 VTIPGLEPAPKN
+772 LSIPGLEPAPKN
-784 SDANLPSQQQQ
+784 SETTLPSQQEQ
-795 LHTPPVA
+795 LRTQPVA

-808 QTPPQPQAPQQQ
+808 PAQAAPQPQQPPQ

>member
-1 LLPLADGPARTQ
+1 
-13 VILWE
+13 
-18 RAAALE
+18 
-24 RKNQQ
+24 
-29 TDTADSAPVR
+29 
-39 EALYS
+39 
-44 RFDMVSRRGRFE
+44 M
-56 GFGECEVRGAVCAV
+56 
-70 SVRMR
+70 
-75 HFDFQWGRMNFS
+75 
-87 KQLERRKDE
+87 
-96 ARKCEEPK
+96 
-104 HQGWRTGEDQVTR
+104 
-117 RLAGWAAIAA
+117 
-127 TILSTLAPLAQAQ
+127 LSTLTPLAEAQ
-140 QQINPGSAT
+140 QQSNPQQINPGTAT
-149 QGLPTEPV
+149 EGLPAEPA

-164 YMRPSGR
+164 YMRSGAR

-184 APYRATS
+184 APYLS
-191 IDTPSIFNSPR
+191 TPVAPPNFFNSPR
-202 LNDLLRNGKIYL
+202 LADLVHDGKIYL
-214 SLSDAVMLALENN
+214 SLGDAIMLALENN

-236 LNISD
+236 LDISD

-263 TESGNSTT
+263 TVGGT
-271 ISAGGG
+271 SATLTSGGG

-299 NGQGPVPTISDP
+299 SGQGPVPTISDP
-311 LLTGTAQLQRATTPE
+311 LLSGTVQLERATTPE

-339 NTDSYNF
+339 NTNAYDF
-346 QYQQGFR
+346 QYQQGYR
-353 TGATLTVGFQNTR
+353 TGTTLTVGFQNTR

-378 ELDSTFN
+378 ELTSNFKAT
-385 AQITQ
+385 ISQ

-400 NTRFMAQAI
+400 NTRFIAQAI
-409 NNRRITDS
+409 NNRRITNS

-426 INQVENIYWNLVS
+426 INQVENIYWVLVS
-439 AYESVQSAQRAL
+439 AYENVLSAQRAL

-457 ASDNRK
+457 ASDDRK

-488 LITAQTTL
+488 LITAQSNL
-496 EFQQLII
+496 EYQQLVM

-508 RNLDDPGLSQAP
+508 RNLSDPGLSQAP
-520 VIPTDRVSLIEM
+520 VIPTDRVSLVEM

-546 DQDRPEIEQA
+546 YQNRPEIEQG

-574 LPVVDLYGFY
+574 LPTVDLYGFY
-584 GSTTLGGAPNP
+584 GSTALGGAANP
-595 NCSIAANGPEGCAIT
+595 ACSLDANGPQGCTIT
-610 PGNYSDVFRGL
+610 PGNYGNVFTGM
-621 FNGDTPNRGVGVN
+621 FNGETPDRGVGVN
-634 ISIPLRNRPAQALH
+634 VTIPLRNRPAQALRS
-648 ERSLLEFRQDQLK
+648 RSLLEYRQDQLK
-661 LQQLYTQI
+661 LQQIYTQI
-669 RIGVINAQYALTNDR
+669 RMGVINAQYALTNDR

-694 EYNAQA
+694 EYNVQA

-723 SLAAAENTVTS
+723 SLAAAENTVIG
-734 AMATYAKD
+734 ALATYAKD
-742 RASLEQTLA
+742 RASLEQILA
-751 NTLQKYNISI
+751 NTLTKYNISI

-772 VTIPGLEPAPKN
+772 ITIPGLEPAPKTP
-784 SDANLPSQQQQ
+784 DTNLPSQQQQ
-795 LHTPPVA
+795 LHTPPVTA
-802 PPSPLP
+802 PSPLPPASPQQP
-808 QTPPQPQAPQQQ
+808 QTPPQQ

>member
-1 LLPLADGPARTQ
+1 
-13 VILWE
+13 
-18 RAAALE
+18 
-24 RKNQQ
+24 
-29 TDTADSAPVR
+29 
-39 EALYS
+39 
-44 RFDMVSRRGRFE
+44 
-56 GFGECEVRGAVCAV
+56 
-70 SVRMR
+70 
-75 HFDFQWGRMNFS
+75 
-87 KQLERRKDE
+87 
-96 ARKCEEPK
+96 
-104 HQGWRTGEDQVTR
+104 
-117 RLAGWAAIAA
+117 
-127 TILSTLAPLAQAQ
+127 
-140 QQINPGSAT
+140 
-149 QGLPTEPV
+149 
-157 PNATLPL
+157 
-164 YMRPSGR
+164 
-171 DFRDTPSHFPNPI
+171 
-184 APYRATS
+184 
-191 IDTPSIFNSPR
+191 
-202 LNDLLRNGKIYL
+202 
-214 SLSDAVMLALENN
+214 MLALENN

-299 NGQGPVPTISDP
+299 NGQGPTPTISDP
-311 LLTGTAQLQRATTPE
+311 LLTGTAQLQRSTTPE

-378 ELDSTFN
+378 ELNSTFN

-395 FGIGV
+395 FGTGV

-520 VIPTDRVSLIEM
+520 VIPTDRVSLVEM

-574 LPVVDLYGFY
+574 LPVVDVYGFY
-584 GSTTLGGAPNP
+584 GSTALGGAANP
-595 NCSIAANGPEGCAIT
+595 NCSLDANGPEGCAIT
-610 PGNYSDVFRGL
+610 PGNYGDVFKGL

-694 EYNAQA
+694 EYNLQA

-751 NTLQKYNISI
+751 NTLTKYNISI

-772 VTIPGLEPAPKN
+772 VAIPGLEPAPQN
-784 SDANLPSQQQQ
+784 PETNLPSQQQQ

>member
-1 LLPLADGPARTQ
+1 
-13 VILWE
+13 
-18 RAAALE
+18 
-24 RKNQQ
+24 
-29 TDTADSAPVR
+29 
-39 EALYS
+39 
-44 RFDMVSRRGRFE
+44 
-56 GFGECEVRGAVCAV
+56 
-70 SVRMR
+70 
-75 HFDFQWGRMNFS
+75 MNFS
-87 KQLERRKDE
+87 KQRERRKDE
-96 ARKCEEPK
+96 TRKCEEPK
-104 HQGWRTGEDQVTR
+104 HQGWRMREDPAAR

-127 TILSTLAPLAQAQ
+127 TMLSTLAPLAQAQ

-149 QGLPTEPV
+149 QGLPAEPV
-157 PNATLPL
+157 PNATLPV

-191 IDTPSIFNSPR
+191 INTPSIFNSPR

-299 NGQGPVPTISDP
+299 NGQGPAPTISDP
-311 LLTGTAQLQRATTPE
+311 LLTGTAQLQRSTTPE

-346 QYQQGFR
+346 QYQQGYR

-378 ELDSTFN
+378 ELNSTFN

-574 LPVVDLYGFY
+574 LPVVDVYGFY
-584 GSTTLGGAPNP
+584 GSTALGGAANP
-595 NCSIAANGPEGCAIT
+595 NCSLDANGPEGCAIT
-610 PGNYSDVFRGL
+610 PGNYGDVFKGL

-694 EYNAQA
+694 EYNLQA

-772 VTIPGLEPAPKN
+772 VAIPGLEPAPKN
-784 SDANLPSQQQQ
+784 PETNLPSQQQQ

-802 PPSPLP
+802 PPAPLP